1 MRSQAKDGVEIAELE
16 RLLRINRD
24 FAQLL
29 SLGYLPLDRDS
40 AFYHRVRLGRIDQ
53 ILQKHLPLKPT
64 R

>member
-1 MRSQAKDGVEIAELE
+1 MRSQAEQGVEIAELE

-29 SLGYLPLDRDS
+29 SLGYFHLDYDS
-40 AFYHRVRLGRIDQ
+40 VVYHGLRLGRIDQ

-64 R
+64 T